1 MPFSKPLQRVAWA
14 AFLCGLS
21 VSIPPAQASLITF
34 TASSANLS
42 NNGPVDA
49 STTIATLANQIDVTL
64 TDLQAGIRSAGQE
77 VSGIIITLNV
87 APTSV
92 SIGSSAGTLID
103 APSTAPVSGSP
114 SAHWGAGHSGFTVT
128 LETAGPFAQG
138 GRPFDLIIGPGPW
151 PSLNPSITNHQPEIQ
166 GTGTFDLT
174 APGITSATTV
184 GSLEFLFGSGPDG
197 RLAGVDPPNPVPEPN
212 SLALFGVAL
221 LLFGLIRMRVA
232 T

>member
-49 STTIATLANQIDVTL
+49 STTITTLANQIDVTL

-92 SIGSSAGTLID
+92 SIGKQRRD
-103 APSTAPVSGSP
+103 
-114 SAHWGAGHSGFTVT
+114 
-128 LETAGPFAQG
+128 
-138 GRPFDLIIGPGPW
+138 
-151 PSLNPSITNHQPEIQ
+151 
-166 GTGTFDLT
+166 
-174 APGITSATTV
+174 
-184 GSLEFLFGSGPDG
+184 PDRCSQHRTRE
-197 RLAGVDPPNPVPEPN
+197 RLAIG
-212 SLALFGVAL
+212 ALGCRT
-221 LLFGLIRMRVA
+221 FGLYRHA
-232 T
+232 